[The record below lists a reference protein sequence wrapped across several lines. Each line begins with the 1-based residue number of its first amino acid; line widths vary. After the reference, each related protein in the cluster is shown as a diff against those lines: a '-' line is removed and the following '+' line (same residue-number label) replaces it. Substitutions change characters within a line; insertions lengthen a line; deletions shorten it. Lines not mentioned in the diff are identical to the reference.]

1 MATSDYIEGKTSSGF
16 EYRIEREILDD
27 WEILEKLS
35 ELDGVPSSI
44 YTMKAFLG
52 EEQYKAL
59 KEHCRTESG
68 RVSSSRIEEEML
80 QILADEN
87 LKK

>member
-16 EYRIEREILDD
+16 EYRIEREKLDD

-35 ELDGVPSSI
+35 ELDGVSSSI

-52 EEQYKAL
+52 EEQYNAL
-59 KEHCRTESG
+59 KEHCRIDG